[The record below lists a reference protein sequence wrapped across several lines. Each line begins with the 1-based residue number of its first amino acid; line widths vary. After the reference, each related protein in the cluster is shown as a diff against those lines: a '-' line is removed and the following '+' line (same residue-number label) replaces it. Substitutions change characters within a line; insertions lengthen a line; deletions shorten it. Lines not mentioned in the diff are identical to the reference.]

1 MTEYSHKVPSL
12 ELQNSSD
19 EASFSKL
26 FKAGF
31 VVCELCQWTKSAP
44 ESDAFASIGM
54 NGDGYHDCGLRLEA
68 VAVPRVVEG
77 TEPEKRLSGF
87 EEVGTTAMPLVALL
101 LPLDASLP
109 TARFFVV
116 PGR

>member
-1 MTEYSHKVPSL
+1 
-12 ELQNSSD
+12 
-19 EASFSKL
+19 
-26 FKAGF
+26 
-31 VVCELCQWTKSAP
+31 
-44 ESDAFASIGM
+44 M
-54 NGDGYHDCGLRLEA
+54 NGDGYHDCGLRLEV

-87 EEVGTTAMPLVALL
+87 EEVAMPLVALL

-116 PGR
+116 PGRWPEFITTERILVSASGRVGERDL